1 MTKQR
6 LLTGLALACL
16 ACGLSAGTAHAG
28 IREDGT
34 IESATEVLDAL
45 AGLHVRAIP
54 PSLLQDAQGVAI
66 VPNMIKAGFVVGG
79 RHGRGVMLVRD
90 GQGWGRPVFITLTG
104 GSVGWQI
111 GVQATDLVL
120 VFKTR
125 AGVER
130 VMRGKGKV
138 TLGADL
144 GIAAGPVG
152 RQAEADTDM
161 QLKSEIYSYSRS
173 RGLFAGLSL
182 EGAALLVDHE
192 GTDAY
197 YRTPRAGLFD
207 PRIGQV
213 VPLTPPE
220 EKLRLKLTQLTI
232 KGEPPVI
239 VAPPPVVAPPVVV
252 PAPMTPA
259 PIAPPPPPGAVL
271 PAPRPVENPPPPVR
285 PDF

>member
-1 MTKQR
+1 MIQKR
-6 LLTGLALACL
+6 LWTGIALACL
-16 ACGLSAGTAHAG
+16 ACGLSAGRAHAG

-34 IESATEVLDAL
+34 IESATEVLDSL

-79 RHGRGVMLVRD
+79 RHGRGVMLVRE
-90 GQGWGRPVFITLTG
+90 GPGWARPVFITLTG
-104 GSVGWQI
+104 GSFGWQI
-111 GVQATDLVL
+111 GVQSTDLVL

-130 VMRGKGKV
+130 VMRGKGKI

-144 GIAAGPVG
+144 GIAAGPIG

-161 QLKSEIYSYSRS
+161 QLKSEIFSYSRS

-192 GTDAY
+192 GTDIY
-197 YRTPRAGLFD
+197 YKTPRPPVFD
-207 PRIGQV
+207 PRLNQMV
-213 VPLTPPE
+213 QPPPPE
-220 EKLRLKLTQLTI
+220 ARLQMRLAALSAK
-232 KGEPPVI
+232 EPPVL
-239 VAPPPVVAPPVVV
+239 VGPPPVVMPPTGA
-252 PAPMTPA
+252 PAPMAPA